1 MSFCSMIHTEA
12 VDDVM
17 LLELRPGVSSLADQ
31 NVLNEL
37 DAIRKLRREIGFK
50 KLIIDLTEAP
60 FFGSSML
67 ELIRVLWNDVSS
79 CGGQL
84 VLCNPSQV
92 GREVLAVAKFDRV
105 WPITETR
112 DKALAILGSA
122 SNVAAWPTNLQ
133 ELIAKYD
140 HGPTQLCEA
149 ISGLTSIQLRIPA
162 PPGTW
167 SVLQIVCHI
176 ADFELVYA
184 DRMKRVVA
192 EDCPT
197 LFGGDPDVFAAK
209 LAYAQRNLEEELD
222 VIMSVRRE
230 VSRFLKTLAP
240 GDFERTGKHSEDGP
254 LSLMRLLE
262 RIAGHI
268 PHHVGFIERKKKTLL
283 EHHLGSK

>member
-1 MSFCSMIHTEA
+1 MSFCQMIHTEA
-12 VDDVM
+12 VDDMM

-37 DAIRKLRREIGFK
+37 EGIRNLRREIGCH
-50 KLIIDLTEAP
+50 KLIIDLGEAS

-67 ELIRVLWNDVSS
+67 ELIRILWNDVSS
-79 CGGQL
+79 CGGKL
-84 VLCNPSQV
+84 VLCNPSPV
-92 GREVLAVAKFDRV
+92 GREVLAVSKFDCL
-105 WPITETR
+105 WPITDTR
-112 DKALAILGSA
+112 DKALALLGAA
-122 SNVAAWPTNLQ
+122 SNVAAWPINLQ

-140 HGPTQLCEA
+140 RGPAQLREA
-149 ISGLTSIQLRIPA
+149 VSGLSSIQLRIPA
-162 PPGTW
+162 TPGAW

-192 EDCPT
+192 EDRPT

-222 VIMSVRRE
+222 VIASVRRE
-230 VSRFLKTLAP
+230 VSRFLKTLAVN
-240 GDFERTGKHSEDGP
+240 DFERNGQHSADGP

-268 PHHVGFIERKKKTLL
+268 PHHIEFIEGKRKTLL
-283 EHHLGSK
+283 GPQFDSK